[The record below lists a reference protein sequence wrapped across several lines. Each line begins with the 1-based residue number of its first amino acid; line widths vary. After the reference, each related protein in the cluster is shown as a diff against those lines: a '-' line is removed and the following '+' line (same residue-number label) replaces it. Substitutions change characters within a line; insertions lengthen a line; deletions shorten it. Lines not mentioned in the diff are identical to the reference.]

1 MNKPILSGR
10 GNLLNSVTGFLVS
23 RGQKLKVA
31 ITPQKGI
38 RLIFLSQL
46 WISLWW
52 RARSRVRE
60 LLQEQAW
67 RHKPTLELQSSLY
80 EKLSFLSNLSRRT
93 FPGNILCVSK
103 RGERDVRRT
112 LKVNHLEK
120 GSEIKNDSPT
130 IKESIKMGD

>member
-10 GNLLNSVTGFLVS
+10 GNLLNSVTGFWSL
-23 RGQKLKVA
+23 GAKKWKVA

-46 WISLWW
+46 WINLWW
-52 RARSRVRE
+52 RARSRVCE

-93 FPGNILCVSK
+93 FPDTHSLRVKAWGAGCEEDPESK
-103 RGERDVRRT
+103 SLRERVR
-112 LKVNHLEK
+112 
-120 GSEIKNDSPT
+120 D
-130 IKESIKMGD
+130 KE